1 MDIAHVTDS
10 ESDTDHAPTK
20 PLKKARKLQTF
31 GPWFVALVVI
41 GSCGI
46 TLRPPLHA
54 FSIEVAR
61 GLENRCV
68 QPPAAAPLDPSIAW
82 VDEDDDEQ
90 LAVLPA
96 LEPAVPE
103 AVEVP
108 DAAAA
113 IELAVIADLEHNLV
127 PEWPAVLDGSRLTVE
142 DENIDPAHHYFSRLK
157 VRCNNPTHFN
167 CTTSRSTNLQTE
179 VFGRKAALYYLGA
192 WLAANDMSEAD
203 HKKHK
208 PTVADMRSYIASQGS

>member
-1 MDIAHVTDS
+1 MRFKKLPEPKQTAAQLQKLINDA
-10 ESDTDHAPTK
+10 DTDEPCCAE
-20 PLKKARKLQTF
+20 L
-31 GPWFVALVVI
+31 
-41 GSCGI
+41 S
-46 TLRPPLHA
+46 
-54 FSIEVAR
+54 
-61 GLENRCV
+61 V

-113 IELAVIADLEHNLV
+113 IELAVIADLAHDLV

-142 DENIDPAHHYFSRLK
+142 DENIDPANHY
-157 VRCNNPTHFN
+157 
-167 CTTSRSTNLQTE
+167 
-179 VFGRKAALYYLGA
+179 
-192 WLAANDMSEAD
+192 
-203 HKKHK
+203 
-208 PTVADMRSYIASQGS
+208 